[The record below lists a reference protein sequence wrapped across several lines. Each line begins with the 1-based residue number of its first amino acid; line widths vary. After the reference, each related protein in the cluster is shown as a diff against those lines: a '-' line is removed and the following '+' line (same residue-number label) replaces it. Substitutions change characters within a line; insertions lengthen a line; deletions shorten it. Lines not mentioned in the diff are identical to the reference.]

1 MVGNAQQTIKD
12 GYEAFG
18 SELGAE
24 KICNDTLS
32 RCCEWFGEGSVI
44 VAGEPIRVFRTDD
57 SSSRITRRMLTQV
70 RKAWDPLLAQR
81 GFPFATRDPRY
92 YAIFLSYLAARRAG
106 PKKRIDFWEDL
117 ELTQLVAIELWEQ
130 TVALVEETEQRQREL
145 DRLKKSGEL
154 LSASSPPVPRRTLMA
169 EVESHSETFPSAD
182 DWLDAW
188 APGDSPQDMLA
199 RIWTRQVYPAVRL
212 GTPRVSDGLA
222 LAEMYGSLTGAP
234 GPMARAFLALAE
246 RFAEAEHTD
255 HVEWMLRTS
264 RDLWSEPSLSAPRA
278 LEAVR
283 RSAS

>member
-1 MVGNAQQTIKD
+1 
-12 GYEAFG
+12 
-18 SELGAE
+18 
-24 KICNDTLS
+24 
-32 RCCEWFGEGSVI
+32 
-44 VAGEPIRVFRTDD
+44 
-57 SSSRITRRMLTQV
+57 
-70 RKAWDPLLAQR
+70 
-81 GFPFATRDPRY
+81 
-92 YAIFLSYLAARRAG
+92 
-106 PKKRIDFWEDL
+106 
-117 ELTQLVAIELWEQ
+117 
-130 TVALVEETEQRQREL
+130 
-145 DRLKKSGEL
+145 
-154 LSASSPPVPRRTLMA
+154 MA